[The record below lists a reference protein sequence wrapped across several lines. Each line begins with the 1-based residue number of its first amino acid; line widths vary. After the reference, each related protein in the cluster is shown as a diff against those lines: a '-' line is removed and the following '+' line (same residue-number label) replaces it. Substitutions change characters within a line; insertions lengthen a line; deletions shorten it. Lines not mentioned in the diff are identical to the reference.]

1 MELGWVIVYV
11 RDPASSVDFY
21 ERAFGLKRRFV
32 HESGEFA
39 ELDTGSTRLSFATLE
54 LGDGNVGGVTPGDPA
69 GRPANYELALVTD
82 DVEGAVAAA
91 REAGAA
97 VVKEPVVKPWGQTVA
112 YVRDP
117 DGTLVELCTPVG
129 D

>member
-39 ELDTGSTRLSFATLE
+39 ELDTGTTRLSFATLE
-54 LGDGNVGGVTPGDPA
+54 LGDANVGGVVPGDPA
-69 GRPANYELALVTD
+69 GRPANFELALVTD
-82 DVEGAVAAA
+82 DVEGAVVRA
-91 REAGAA
+91 REAGPPSSRT
-97 VVKEPVVKPWGQTVA
+97 PVVKPWGQTVA

-117 DGTLVELCTPVG
+117 DGTLIEVCTPLP

>member
-39 ELDTGSTRLSFATLE
+39 ELDTGQTRLSFATLE
-54 LGDGNVGGVTPGDPA
+54 LGDGNVGGGVPGDPA
-69 GRPANYELALVTD
+69 GRPANFEVALVTD
-82 DVEGAVAAA
+82 DVEGAVTRA

-117 DGTLVELCTPVG
+117 DGTLVEVCSPLP

>member
-39 ELDTGSTRLSFATLE
+39 ELDTGQTRLSFATLE
-54 LGDGNVGGVTPGDPA
+54 LGDGNVGGVVPGDPA
-69 GRPANYELALVTD
+69 GRPANFEVALVTD
-82 DVEGAVAAA
+82 DVEGAVAQA

-97 VVKEPVVKPWGQTVA
+97 VVKEAVVKPWGQTVA

-117 DGTLVELCTPVG
+117 DGTLIEVCSPLPA
-129 D
+129 

>member
-11 RDPASSVDFY
+11 RDPRSSVDFY
-21 ERAFGLKRRFV
+21 ERAFGLERRFV

-54 LGDGNVGGVTPGDPA
+54 LGDGNAGGVTPGDPA
-69 GRPANYELALVTD
+69 GRPAHFEVALVTD
-82 DVEGAVAAA
+82 DVEGAFA
-91 REAGAA
+91 RARDAGAV
-97 VVKEPVVKPWGQTVA
+97 VVKEPAVKPWGQTVA

-117 DGTLVELCTPVG
+117 DGTLVEVCSPVG
-129 D
+129 

>member
-21 ERAFGLKRRFV
+21 ERAFGLERRFV

-54 LGDGNVGGVTPGDPA
+54 LGDANVGGVTPATRRA
-69 GRPANYELALVTD
+69 GRRTSSS
-82 DVEGAVAAA
+82 
-91 REAGAA
+91 R
-97 VVKEPVVKPWGQTVA
+97 W
-112 YVRDP
+112 
-117 DGTLVELCTPVG
+117 
-129 D
+129 

>member
-11 RDPASSVDFY
+11 RDPRSSVDFY
-21 ERAFGLKRRFV
+21 ERAFGLERRFV

-39 ELDTGSTRLSFATLE
+39 ELDTGGTRLSFATLE
-54 LGDGNVGGVTPGDPA
+54 LGDATAGGVPPGDPA
-69 GRPANYELALVTD
+69 GRPANFEIALTTD
-82 DVEGAVAAA
+82 DVAGAVARA
-91 REAGAA
+91 RDAGAA
-97 VVKEPVVKPWGQTVA
+97 VVKEPELKPWGQTVA

-117 DGTLVELCTPVG
+117 DGTLIEVCTPVP